1 MNEINFFAAAN
12 SFEGFYSEFKDIY
25 KTDGYKLYIIKG
37 GAGTGKSSFM
47 KKIKALA
54 QEKNIPFV
62 LFPCSS
68 DPDSLDGIALPTI
81 KLAFA
86 DGTAPHILD
95 PEYPAVK
102 EEILNF
108 GEFWDSGKLE
118 EKADKIIS
126 VTNQNKALHKKASAY
141 LKSLYP
147 IALNSLNIAKSGIKY
162 DKLNRYTELLIKK
175 NIPKKSGAGKE
186 TIRFLSGV
194 TPIGVV
200 SYPQTPLSLCKK
212 RIIIK
217 DRYGLVS
224 DFIMKKVRE
233 KGLNSGYNII
243 TVKNPFMP
251 SALIDHII
259 IPELSLCF
267 LREYEYINFDCPDRR
282 IHAERF
288 MEKSS
293 LKENKNTLKFNLK
306 LQKELINAAVDT
318 LKKAKSVHDTLES
331 FYIKAMDFKSLD
343 TYSKQFLKKL
353 DIKENSL

>member
-12 SFEGFYSEFKDIY
+12 SFEGFYSEFEDIY

-54 QEKNIPFV
+54 DEKNIPYI

-68 DPDSLDGIALPTI
+68 DPNSLDGIALPSI
-81 KLAFA
+81 KTAFA

-108 GEFWDSGKLE
+108 GEFWESGKLE
-118 EKADKIIS
+118 EKAEKIIT
-126 VTNQNKALHKKASAY
+126 VTNKNKALHKKASAY
-141 LKSLYP
+141 LKALYP
-147 IALNSLNIAKSGIKY
+147 IALNNLNIAKASVKY
-162 DKLNRYTELLIKK
+162 DNLNRYIALLIKK
-175 NIPKKSGAGKE
+175 HIPPKKGSATE
-186 TIRFLSGV
+186 TVRFLSGV
-194 TPIGVV
+194 TPVGVV
-200 SYPQTPLSLCKK
+200 SYSNTPLTLCKK

-217 DRYGLVS
+217 DRYGAVS
-224 DFIMKKVRE
+224 DFIMEKVRE
-233 KGLNSGYNII
+233 KAISYGYNII
-243 TVKNPFMP
+243 IVKNPFMP
-251 SALIDHII
+251 STITDHII

-293 LKENKNTLKFNLK
+293 LKENKNTLKFNRK
-306 LQKELINAAVDT
+306 LQKELINTAVDT
-318 LKKAKSVHDTLES
+318 LSEAKTVHDKLES
-331 FYIKAMDFKSLD
+331 FYIKAMDFKALD
-343 TYSKQFLKKL
+343 TFTKQFLKKL
-353 DIKENSL
+353 DIK